1 MKESDSE
8 FVRKAIGEIV
18 EAQLRDDAPAEVQL
32 TAARLAASG
41 YSRPEA
47 LALIGCALSREMFE
61 ILGSSECFDERRY
74 IASLKRLPALP
85 WE

>member
-1 MKESDSE
+1 MKESDSD

-18 EAQLRDDAPAEVQL
+18 QAQVRDSAPPEVGQ
-32 TAARLAASG
+32 TAARLEASG

-61 ILGSSECFDERRY
+61 ILGSAECFDERRY
-74 IASLKRLPALP
+74 IASLERLPALP
-85 WE
+85 WD